1 MKLSLR
7 LVSLIVVRMTWWFII
22 LGFGALMVVCV
33 AIALFLRVR
42 HHLGGAKPATT
53 DDSESL
59 DSDRPGGV

>member
-1 MKLSLR
+1 
-7 LVSLIVVRMTWWFII
+7 MTWWFIV

-42 HHLGGAKPATT
+42 HHLGGTKPATT

-59 DSDRPGGV
+59 DSNRNDGV